1 MGNALLDRLV
11 EEGWHLKRVNN
22 GSPAQREHVFMNIAP
37 EQWSNFATLVQRCQL
52 ILPNNERLI
61 HELNNRNRRYDFKG

>member
-22 GSPAQREHVFMNIAP
+22 GSPAQREHVFMN
-37 EQWSNFATLVQRCQL
+37 
-52 ILPNNERLI
+52 ERLI